1 LGVFYS
7 DLLNLSLEDSFA
19 HIDTYQPIV
28 SFLIIYFKIF
38 IPLGELMKYP
48 PFYEKIPPVTLHDPL
63 SEFLGAF
70 EKGKMEI
77 SYLDCVKL
85 AGHSCPTVAGAYL
98 MAKLGLEKLYKEA
111 LPQRGSIKVEM
122 KESRD
127 EGVTGVTC
135 NIISFIVG
143 ASDTSGFKGI
153 QGNFSRNNLV
163 SYDVA
168 MDAEVKLTRLDTMQ
182 SVTLSYDPA
191 PIQAHKQ
198 MMPLMKKNLQGIASD
213 EEKTL
218 FQTLWQKRVEEILLS
233 TDKHHTF
240 ITIKEYK

>member
-1 LGVFYS
+1 M
-7 DLLNLSLEDSFA
+7 
-19 HIDTYQPIV
+19 Q
-28 SFLIIYFKIF
+28 
-38 IPLGELMKYP
+38 YP
-48 PFYEKIPPVTLHDPL
+48 PFYEKIPSILLYDPL

-98 MAKLGLEKLYKEA
+98 MAKLGLERLYKET
-111 LPQRGSIKVEM
+111 LPQRGSVKVEM
-122 KESRD
+122 KASKG

-143 ASDTSGFKGI
+143 ASDNSGFKGI
-153 QGNFSRNNLV
+153 QGNFSRHDLL
-163 SYDVA
+163 SYDVP

-182 SVTLSYDPA
+182 SVTLSYDPSSVPPDA
-191 PIQAHKQ
+191 Q
-198 MMPLMKKNLQGIASD
+198 MMPLMKKNLQGTPSK
-213 EEKTL
+213 EESTL

-240 ITIKEYK
+240 ITIQE